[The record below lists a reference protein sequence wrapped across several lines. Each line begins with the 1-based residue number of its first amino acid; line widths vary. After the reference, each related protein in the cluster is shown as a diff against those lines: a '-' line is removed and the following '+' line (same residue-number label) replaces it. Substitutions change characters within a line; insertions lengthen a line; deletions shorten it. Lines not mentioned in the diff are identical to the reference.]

1 MNPRPSGYE
10 LRSDP
15 PLSPF
20 RPICPSCARLSQSA
34 WNHHS
39 LRCSPALSAF
49 GSRFGSGE
57 FPGIQSLMTGAET
70 VSKIAPQN
78 NEESAV
84 CLLKIE
90 LTFSFTR
97 YKVTRK
103 ASCFCRENVPLEH
116 GTEICDQFSSLFTQQ
131 SSFFPLPWRGGSA
144 SVFPQVASP
153 NARKIRWDACRRG

>member
-1 MNPRPSGYE
+1 MTPGRALLCLRELKSLEYQGFSGKKKLHGNSIKITVQWWLRGKDSNQRPPGYE

-103 ASCFCRENVPLEH
+103 TSCF
-116 GTEICDQFSSLFTQQ
+116 
-131 SSFFPLPWRGGSA
+131 
-144 SVFPQVASP
+144 
-153 NARKIRWDACRRG
+153 